1 MSSPR
6 LSAPWYAPV
15 CTRVACTSDSTRTLT
30 APPASAPGFQNSRQV
45 NPHTGYMSR
54 WLKSKHD
61 ARWKEAAAMQT
72 MPSYA
77 QKNRRRPCQGRRGA
91 IAKEQSSSVRLQ
103 GQICTNKPD
112 LKSIPEA
119 RVTVKEEKEEAAEEG
134 RIIMVMYCL
143 WHNDVTLTAVP
154 DAS

>member
-54 WLKSKHD
+54 CKANTMLGGKRLQPCRPCLPTHKKKIDVDPAKDAEEQSPKSRAPAFGSRGRSAPISRTSSQSRGHGDSQRRK
-61 ARWKEAAAMQT
+61 RR
-72 MPSYA
+72 SS
-77 QKNRRRPCQGRRGA
+77 RRRKNNHG
-91 IAKEQSSSVRLQ
+91 
-103 GQICTNKPD
+103 
-112 LKSIPEA
+112 
-119 RVTVKEEKEEAAEEG
+119 
-134 RIIMVMYCL
+134 
-143 WHNDVTLTAVP
+143 DVLFVAH
-154 DAS
+154 